1 MATDKIAILE
11 DEIKHIPLSDIFV
24 DFDWNSRSLVNVLSE
39 HSESKDGEGTGI
51 TGLTKGILLDGQD
64 EPVILRATRT
74 EGAGFYK
81 KNVKEP
87 YALVAG
93 FRRFEAVR
101 RLNSPKP
108 PTKNG
113 ETEIPGEISAELA
126 KLIENRKKEGKSVV
140 PNTAD
145 GTLRAIVK
153 PLTEGEAKVLNL
165 RENTAR
171 DDLTTPDL
179 MMAVNGIAQSQKLT
193 GGQIAD
199 RLGKSQG
206 HIDQLLRIGKCH
218 ADILQHWRH
227 GGEFRGLPSSC
238 RATVR
243 ELNEIA
249 KETDGQKQLEDYTR
263 LLQSKLP
270 SADEAENNQWIRAAK
285 NKAIKLGQLFGNLEK
300 VGFLKVKVEGDWTDF
315 VERMVKTGNKE
326 PTRRQAKSIAKAAQD
341 AYAEALTSTDD
352 EEEDGDE
359 AAAQ

>member
-1 MATDKIAILE
+1 MATDKLSISE
-11 DEIKHIPLSDIFV
+11 DEIKHVPLSDIFV

-64 EPVILRATRT
+64 EPVILRTT
-74 EGAGFYK
+74 KDGFYR

-93 FRRFEAVR
+93 FRRYEAIR
-101 RLNSPKP
+101 RLNSPKG
-108 PTKNG
+108 PTKSG
-113 ETEIPGEISAELA
+113 DTEVPGEISAELA
-126 KLIENRKKEGKSVV
+126 KLIENRKKESKTVV

-145 GTLRAIVK
+145 GTLRAIVRT
-153 PLTEGEAKVLNL
+153 LTEGEAKVLNL
-165 RENTAR
+165 RENTNR

-179 MMAVNGIAQSQKLT
+179 MMAVKGIAEGQKLT

-206 HIDQLLRIGKCH
+206 HIDQLLRISKCH

-243 ELNEIA
+243 DLNEIV
-249 KETDGQKQLEDYTR
+249 KETDPQKQLEEYTR

-270 SADEAENNQWIRAAK
+270 SSDETENNQWVQSAK
-285 NKAIKLGQLFGNLEK
+285 KKAIKLGDLFGTLEQA
-300 VGFLKVKVEGDWTDF
+300 GFLKVLAKEEWTDF
-315 VERMVKTGNKE
+315 IEKMVKTGNKE
-326 PTRRQAKSIAKAAQD
+326 PTRRQAKSIAKAAQE
-341 AYAEALTSTDD
+341 AYTEALTRTDA

-359 AAAQ
+359 AAAE